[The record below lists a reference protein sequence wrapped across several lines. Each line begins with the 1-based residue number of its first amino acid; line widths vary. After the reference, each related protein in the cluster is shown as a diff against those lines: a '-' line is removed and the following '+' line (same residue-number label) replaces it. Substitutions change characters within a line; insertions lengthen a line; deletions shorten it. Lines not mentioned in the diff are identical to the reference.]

1 MLCRY
6 RHKRLSQNQCDDGLL
21 FNDADLNTIVRSD
34 KQSNGPFRQLMV
46 RNQSIVDYRWVLE
59 SDNNNFWPSCD
70 REYKIESVNPLI
82 LVDESVNP
90 LILVDE
96 SVNPLILVDEI
107 LKKKYF
113 SVFQY
118 LREKKKRI
126 RLQNNSRLYPRW
138 DVQKLVCETSFESDD
153 PKYWLENIAAHSIL
167 KPAEKGTDFEPF
179 CG

>member
-6 RHKRLSQNQCDDGLL
+6 RHKKLSQNQCNDGLL

-118 LREKKKRI
+118 LREKKKKNPI
-126 RLQNNSRLYPRW
+126 AKQF
-138 DVQKLVCETSFESDD
+138 TTI
-153 PKYWLENIAAHSIL
+153 PKMGCT
-167 KPAEKGTDFEPF
+167 KTCVRDFV
-179 CG
+179 

>member
-70 REYKIESVNPLI
+70 REYKI
-82 LVDESVNP
+82 
-90 LILVDE
+90 E